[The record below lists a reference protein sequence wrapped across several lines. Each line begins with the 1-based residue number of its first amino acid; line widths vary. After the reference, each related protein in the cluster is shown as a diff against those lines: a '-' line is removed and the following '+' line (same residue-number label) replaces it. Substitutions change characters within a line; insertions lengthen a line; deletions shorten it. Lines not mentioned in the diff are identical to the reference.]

1 MALTQVNA
9 DGVKD
14 DAVTAG
20 KIPADAISLAHLAAG
35 TDGQV
40 ITYDASG
47 NPVAVGP
54 GTDGQVLTSTGAGS
68 PPAFEALPASNNY
81 THPNHSGEVTSTADG
96 AQVIADDVVDEANLK
111 VSISPTN
118 GQFLSAQSGN
128 TGGLTW
134 ADAGGGKIL
143 KAVHDKNTSTHST
156 NSNHPQDAF
165 TFTYTPVS
173 ATSTLIIHLMLP
185 VDLNVTTE
193 IQIVGKFSLHKND
206 DTQLA
211 GTWLGQQHE
220 YMNRNSSG
228 HAPTCTANL
237 MMIAKDT
244 PGSTSEQTYKVK
256 FGRQSGYNNR
266 VAIRD
271 HNFGGSAFGSM
282 WSIFEVE

>member
-1 MALTQVNA
+1 MAITI
-9 DGVKD
+9 DGS
-14 DAVTAG
+14 ANTTAG
-20 KIPADAISLAHLAAG
+20 LAVGGLPDGTVDNGTMADNAINSAEIAAGAVDLAHLSSTGTAG
-35 TDGQV
+35 
-40 ITYDASG
+40 SG
-47 NPVAVGP
+47 N
-54 GTDGQVLTSTGAGS
+54 
-68 PPAFEALPASNNY
+68 
-81 THPNHSGEVTSTADG
+81 
-96 AQVIADDVVDEANLK
+96 
-111 VSISPTN
+111 
-118 GQFLSAQSGN
+118 FLRGDN
-128 TGGLTW
+128 TW
-134 ADAGGGKIL
+134 QAAGGGKIL
-143 KAVHDKNTSTHST
+143 KAEHGKNTSTHST

-165 TFTYTPVS
+165 TFTFTPTS
-173 ATSTLIIHLMLP
+173 ASSTVIIHLMLP
-185 VDLNVTTE
+185 VDLNVTTQ

-256 FGRQSGYNNR
+256 FGRESGYSNR